1 MMLKGFIFELTDL
14 YNKKNL
20 PKVIYCIH
28 ALRHALFYLFFKTPL
43 TIDFSHLLAR
53 RGLAERIGNL
63 VGQLKF
69 SDDQLQATQKG
80 LKDAGVA
87 MPNFGNVGK
96 ELAKEINEEPEVE
109 AVNEE
114 EREYRLLLHS

>member
-1 MMLKGFIFELTDL
+1 
-14 YNKKNL
+14 
-20 PKVIYCIH
+20 
-28 ALRHALFYLFFKTPL
+28 
-43 TIDFSHLLAR
+43 
-53 RGLAERIGNL
+53 LAERIGNL

-109 AVNEE
+109 VETEE
-114 EREYRLLLHS
+114 EREYRVFAALLACAEFILVIKFVTDCLWKMNPRSLLCNV